1 MVITVA
7 CTVSNNADQSK
18 QLVVELILENITPI
32 KCMISYRVN
41 VFRITLSWSNRIFSV
56 MTFNVTTEKCSIIY
70 VIFTPG
76 LKGVSGNIS
85 CLK

>member
-32 KCMISYRVN
+32 KCRVN